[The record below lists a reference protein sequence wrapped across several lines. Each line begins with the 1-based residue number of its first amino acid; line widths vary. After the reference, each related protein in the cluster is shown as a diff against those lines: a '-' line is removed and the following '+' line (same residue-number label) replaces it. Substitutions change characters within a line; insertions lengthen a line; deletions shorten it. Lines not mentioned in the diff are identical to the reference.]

1 MVFFCLLVC
10 CCCCLFLFVLSDNT
24 ITEIWTATL
33 IYWLLIQSSP
43 ILFLCPLKTSV
54 FSRCQGVQKW
64 NIGLNWVEN
73 EDTAMM
79 SLTKHMQHFS
89 VCKRSL
95 RSQQK
100 YNDDHGC
107 GNLRLVS
114 QLTLALYMP
123 KILAYLATF
132 CGVIVY
138 QACGLLLVMG
148 IFFNVLCLT
157 LASVDIYVFQPS

>member
-79 SLTKHMQHFS
+79 SLTKYMQPFF

-100 YNDDHGC
+100 CNDDHGC

-114 QLTLALYMP
+114 LLT
-123 KILAYLATF
+123 LAYLATF
-132 CGVIVY
+132 CSVIVY
-138 QACGLLLVMG
+138 QACGLLLIMG
-148 IFFNVLCLT
+148 IFFSVLCLT
-157 LASVDIYVFQPS
+157 LASIDIYVFQPS